1 MWRGDLK
8 NAEARASE
16 GLILWQRLEDEQ
28 KVPMSLME
36 TGVTLINLGRDGEAH
51 TLFKEAESLFREG
64 GMSFFD
70 AVTLV
75 HLGNVSLGLGNPDE
89 ARGWLDRAY
98 PIFKEI
104 GEPWGLS
111 FALNNLGEVARVK
124 GNYGQAYEYYKESEA
139 LLRATGDKGD
149 LARLV
154 HTLGYIALH
163 EGDNPRAQAQFR
175 ESLAMFRR
183 LGNKRGIAECIAGLA
198 SLSAKQGKLQV
209 AAQML
214 AAAET
219 LLGESGAA
227 WWPADRVEVEKTR
240 ALLQAALEEHEFKA
254 AWAAGQ
260 FMTLDQAIAFVS
272 DED

>member
-8 NAEARASE
+8 NAVARATES
-16 GLILWQRLEDEQ
+16 LTLWQRLEDEQ

-36 TGVTLINLGRDGEAH
+36 TGVTLINIGKDSEAH
-51 TLFKEAESLFREG
+51 TLLKEAEALFRESG
-64 GMSFFD
+64 KSFFH
-70 AVTLV
+70 ATTLV

-89 ARGWLDRAY
+89 ARDWLNQAY
-98 PIFKEI
+98 PIYKEL
-104 GEPWGLS
+104 GEEWGLS
-111 FALNNLGEVARVK
+111 FVLNNLGEVARVK
-124 GNYGQAYEYYKESEA
+124 GDYEQAYGYYKESEA

-154 HTLGYIALH
+154 HTLGYIASH
-163 EGDNPRAQAQFR
+163 KGEDDWAEAQFR

-198 SLSAKQGKLQV
+198 SLRAKQGNSEVGTK
-209 AAQML
+209 ML
-214 AAAET
+214 AAAEG

-240 ALLQAALEEHEFKA
+240 ATLQSSLKENEFKE

-260 FMTLDQAIAFVS
+260 SMSLDQAIAFVS
-272 DED
+272 NES